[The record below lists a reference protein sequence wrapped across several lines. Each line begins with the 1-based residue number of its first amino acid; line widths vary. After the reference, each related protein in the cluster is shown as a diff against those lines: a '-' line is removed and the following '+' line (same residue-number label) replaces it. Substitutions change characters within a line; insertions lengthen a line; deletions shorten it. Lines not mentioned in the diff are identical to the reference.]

1 MLSKNIALHSVLST
15 QSSVLFPWRFSL
27 AQSKRKGG
35 CGLIVLLVVLGGAAL
50 VYMYF
55 RSTREERK
63 LPPPS
68 GGELQVHVLDV
79 GQGDSILVISP
90 EGKTVLVDAGE
101 PGDGKIVLGAM
112 KRLGVNQID
121 LFIATHAHADHI
133 GAADE
138 VIRATAVRR
147 VLDSGVAPP
156 HRAST
161 DGTNSTANKATRT
174 LMRRRDR
181 NATLPTTKS
190 YADFLESVEQRG
202 AEFVR
207 AEPGQTFDLGG
218 GAVLTVLAPMQPFFT
233 KDQLR
238 SGGNEPNANSVVARL
253 DYGHFSM
260 VLTGDAEAQT
270 EDRLISQGARLG
282 GKVLKVGHHGSKY
295 ATSERF
301 IQNVKPEVAVISDG
315 ASNRYGHPSQE
326 VLDRLRAAGVR
337 VYRTDLQG
345 EISITTRGEGYEVRT
360 AKEAS
365 GDLWAGREPQ
375 RDDSSRSGFISYGD
389 FGPPPK
395 QPTEGTAQR
404 ATGDK

>member
-1 MLSKNIALHSVLST
+1 M
-15 QSSVLFPWRFSL
+15 
-27 AQSKRKGG
+27 AQSNRKGG
-35 CGLIVLLVVLGGAAL
+35 CGLVVLLVLLGGAAL
-50 VYMYF
+50 IYMYF
-55 RSTREERK
+55 RSRQERRF

-68 GGELQVHVLDV
+68 GGELQVHFLDV

-101 PGDGKIVLGAM
+101 PGDGKVVLSAM

-138 VIRATAVRR
+138 VIRATTVRR

-156 HRAST
+156 QRAST
-161 DGTNSTANKATRT
+161 EANNTSDGATRAS
-174 LMRRRDR
+174 MRKRDR

-190 YADFLESVEQRG
+190 YADFLEAVERSG

-207 AEPGQTFDLGG
+207 AEPSQTFDLGG
-218 GAVLTVLAPMQPFFT
+218 GAVLTVLAPVQPFFT

-253 DYGHFSM
+253 DYGDFSM
-260 VLTGDAEAQT
+260 LLTGDAEAQT
-270 EDRLISQGARLG
+270 EDRLISQGARLQA
-282 GKVLKVGHHGSKY
+282 KVLKVGHHGSRY

-301 IQNVKPEVAVISDG
+301 IQNVKPEVAVISNG
-315 ASNRYGHPSQE
+315 EFNRYGHPSQE
-326 VLDRLRAAGVR
+326 VLDRLRAARVK

-345 EISITTRGEGYEVRT
+345 EISITTRGDGYEVKT
-360 AKEAS
+360 AKQAS

-395 QPTEGTAQR
+395 QPRERTAQSSSR
-404 ATGDK
+404 